1 MSKRTSSK
9 AIVHEPPAGSD
20 HILLTGDR
28 PTGPLHLGHFVGSL
42 SSRIKYQHLFKQ
54 YILIADVQALTDN
67 ADNPLKVRDNV
78 LEVFIDYLSVGIT
91 PELSTIYLQSAIPE
105 TAELTLYLLNL
116 VSVSRLSRNPTVKAE
131 IQSRGFEAEVPAGF
145 WTYPVN
151 QAADILQFKASL
163 IPVGLD
169 QVPMIELANDI
180 ARRFNRTYKDEIFKE
195 TKALVTT
202 SGLLP
207 GTDGNAKMSKS
218 LNNAIFLK
226 DSADVVAKKVKSM
239 FTDPGHLKVEDPGKV
254 EGNTVFTYLDAFDP
268 DQATVAEMKAHYTRG
283 GLADGLVK
291 KRLIEVLEAFL
302 TPIRQ
307 RRAELEKDPAEL
319 WRQLRKGTHE
329 AREVVTQTLTQVRQ
343 AMGIIDLE
351 KR

>member
-9 AIVHEPPAGSD
+9 AIVHEPPAGPD

-131 IQSRGFEAEVPAGF
+131 IQARGFEAE
-145 WTYPVN
+145 
-151 QAADILQFKASL
+151 I
-163 IPVGLD
+163 
-169 QVPMIELANDI
+169 
-180 ARRFNRTYKDEIFKE
+180 
-195 TKALVTT
+195 
-202 SGLLP
+202 
-207 GTDGNAKMSKS
+207 
-218 LNNAIFLK
+218 
-226 DSADVVAKKVKSM
+226 
-239 FTDPGHLKVEDPGKV
+239 
-254 EGNTVFTYLDAFDP
+254 
-268 DQATVAEMKAHYTRG
+268 VAEVALERQTG
-283 GLADGLVK
+283 GDSFS
-291 KRLIEVLEAFL
+291 E
-302 TPIRQ
+302 
-307 RRAELEKDPAEL
+307 
-319 WRQLRKGTHE
+319 
-329 AREVVTQTLTQVRQ
+329 
-343 AMGIIDLE
+343 
-351 KR
+351 